1 MNDMKNKFITIVSIA
16 IVVMG
21 VVHIIATFTP
31 LINKGLD
38 VLPQARQNAMIYMS
52 LMCGLLLVTLGGYV
66 FWVVRKCSEI
76 TRLKPT
82 MQVAAAL
89 LLIDGISAVAFMPH
103 NPFAWALGLLCA
115 AEFLLTV
122 K

>member
-1 MNDMKNKFITIVSIA
+1 MKTKSITIISALIA
-16 IVVMG
+16 LMG
-21 VVHIIATFTP
+21 FIHIGATFSP
-31 LINKGLD
+31 LIGGKLTCLD
-38 VLPQARQNAMIYMS
+38 GGTYNAMIYMS

-82 MQVAAAL
+82 MQVAAVL

-103 NPFAWALGLLCA
+103 NPFAWAIGLLCA

>member
-1 MNDMKNKFITIVSIA
+1 MKNRFIKINSIA
-16 IVVMG
+16 IAIMG
-21 VVHIIATFTP
+21 LVHIVATFTP

-38 VLPQARQNAMIYMS
+38 VLPQSKQNALIYMS
-52 LMCGLLLVTLGGYV
+52 LMCGLLLIVLGGYV
-66 FWVVRKCSEI
+66 LWAENKIAEFPK
-76 TRLKPT
+76 LKST
-82 MQVAAAL
+82 IQMASML
-89 LLIDGISAVAFMPH
+89 LLIDGILAVTLMFH

>member
-1 MNDMKNKFITIVSIA
+1 MKNKFITIVSIA

-31 LINKGLD
+31 LISKGLD

-52 LMCGLLLVTLGGYV
+52 LMCGLLLIVLGGYV
-66 FWVVRKCSEI
+66 LWAKSKIAEFPK
-76 TRLKPT
+76 LKST
-82 MQVAAAL
+82 IQVASMI
-89 LLIDGISAVAFMPH
+89 LLIDGILAVTLMFH
-103 NPFAWALGLLCA
+103 NPFAWAIGLLCA